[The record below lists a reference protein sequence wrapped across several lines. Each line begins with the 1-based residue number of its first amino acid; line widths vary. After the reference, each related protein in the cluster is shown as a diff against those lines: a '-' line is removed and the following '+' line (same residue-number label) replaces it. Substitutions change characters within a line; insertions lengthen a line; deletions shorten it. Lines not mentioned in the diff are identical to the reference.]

1 MEEEDYLPDRYFPKE
16 DQQMVYPE
24 EEKVIRFST
33 NFPCKVGGGI
43 RRGMRFVAPVSRD
56 YIRMLV
62 DKFDTIQYGYS
73 IRGGLSPEEQRLRNK
88 ALTSLL
94 YLSAR
99 RISEIVGRKYKGDV
113 YEGVMVSDFRTDVL
127 DEQKVIIMNCRILKK
142 WNRIKDKP
150 KFHYGDVIM
159 DREDQPFIG
168 HILRWLR
175 RQKKEGETKY
185 LNLGRNRAYKIFQEL
200 SPKIIGPHWFRHMSL
215 SHLAETLS
223 IYELKAKVG
232 FWESIE
238 PAIAYVHGKTSKYL
252 EACRRARGIKDS
264 IKIKD

>member
-1 MEEEDYLPDRYFPKE
+1 LTEEYDDLPDRYFPKE
-16 DQQMVYPE
+16 DRPT
-24 EEKVIRFST
+24 KVESVRLST
-33 NFPCKVGGGI
+33 SFPSSAGGGI
-43 RRGMRFVAPVSRD
+43 RRSMKDVAPVSRD

-62 DKFDTIQYGYS
+62 DKFDTIQYGES
-73 IRGGLSPEEQRLRNK
+73 IRGGLSPEEQRHRNK

-113 YEGVMVSDFRTDVL
+113 YKGVIVSDFREDQLDGQDVL
-127 DEQKVIIMNCRILKK
+127 IMNCRILKK
-142 WNRIKDKP
+142 WNRKRDVAKIH
-150 KFHYGDVIM
+150 FGDVIM
-159 DREDQPFIG
+159 DMADEPFIG
-168 HILRWLR
+168 HILSWLEH
-175 RQKKEGETKY
+175 QNEHHENKY
-185 LNLGRNRAYKIFQEL
+185 VNLGRNRVYQILHEL
-200 SPKIIGPHWFRHMSL
+200 SPKIVGPHWFRHMRL

-264 IKIKD
+264 

>member
-1 MEEEDYLPDRYFPKE
+1 LIEEYDDLPDRYFPKE
-16 DQQMVYPE
+16 DRPT
-24 EEKVIRFST
+24 KVESVRLST
-33 NFPCKVGGGI
+33 SSPSSAGGGI
-43 RRGMRFVAPVSRD
+43 RRSMKDIAPVSRD

-62 DKFDTIQYGYS
+62 DKFDTIQYGES
-73 IRGGLSPEEQRLRNK
+73 IRGGLSPEEQRHRNK

-127 DEQKVIIMNCRILKK
+127 DGHKVIIMNCRILKK

-159 DREDQPFIG
+159 DRGDQPFIG

-175 RQKKEGETKY
+175 RQKKEGENKY
-185 LNLGRNRAYKIFQEL
+185 INLGRNRAYKIFQEL
-200 SPKIIGPHWFRHMSL
+200 SPKIVGPHWFRHMRL

-238 PAIAYVHGKTSKYL
+238 PAIAYVHGTTSKYL
-252 EACRRARGIKDS
+252 EACRKARGIKDS
-264 IKIKD
+264 

>member
-1 MEEEDYLPDRYFPKE
+1 LTEEYDDLPDRYFPKE
-16 DQQMVYPE
+16 DRPT
-24 EEKVIRFST
+24 KVESIRLPTS
-33 NFPCKVGGGI
+33 FPSSAGGGK
-43 RRGMRFVAPVSRD
+43 RRGMEFVAPVSRD

-62 DKFDTIQYGYS
+62 DKFDTIQYGES
-73 IRGGLSPEEQRLRNK
+73 ILGGLSPEEQRQRNK

-99 RISEIVGRKYKGDV
+99 RISEIVGRKYKGDI
-113 YEGVMVSDFRTDVL
+113 YNGVMVSDFREDQLDGQDVL
-127 DEQKVIIMNCRILKK
+127 ILNCRILKK
-142 WNRIKDKP
+142 WNRKRDVAKI
-150 KFHYGDVIM
+150 HYGDVIM
-159 DREDQPFIG
+159 DMADEPFMG
-168 HILRWLR
+168 HILSWLE
-175 RQKKEGETKY
+175 RQKKEGKTKY

-200 SPKIIGPHWFRHMSL
+200 SPKIIGPHWFRHMRMT
-215 SHLAETLS
+215 HLAETLS

-264 IKIKD
+264 